1 MGATAPEESSMTPEA
16 KKKLY
21 QQLAQPFPEEAIER
35 TDGRQTGKGYSTTG
49 IKAQFIINRLN
60 ETLGIGG
67 WRTHRTIAVKEIA
80 TNSGRKAY
88 EAVCD
93 LVLELGEWTDGAFV
107 PFAEA
112 LADGGHVSVS
122 EADARKGSF
131 SNALKKAAAAFGAG
145 WQAYAGTIDDDNVPA
160 DTSMQPEPVPQAP
173 VHQQR
178 PAVAQFPANPQRP
191 VAVPRNRLSSKQLGA
206 LWVISRKQG
215 YDQVEFRNRVKTQ
228 YGVQVEYLTKQQA
241 SELIGSMGN
250 GGVTDHKYVEPDLR
264 EPGQEG

>member
-1 MGATAPEESSMTPEA
+1 MNSDT

-67 WRTHRTIAVKEIA
+67 WRTHRTITVKELI

-93 LVLELGEWTDGAFV
+93 LVLELGEWTDGTFV

-112 LADGGHVSVS
+112 LADGGHISMS
-122 EADARKGSF
+122 EADARKGAF
-131 SNALKKAAAAFGAG
+131 SNGLKKAAAAFGAG
-145 WQAYAGTIDDDNVPA
+145 WQAYAGTIDDDATPA
-160 DTSMQPEPVPQAP
+160 DPSMQSEHQAVPTSTTRTVTTTPVTPAP
-173 VHQQR
+173 
-178 PAVAQFPANPQRP
+178 
-191 VAVPRNRLSSKQLGA
+191 PRNRLSSKQLGA
-206 LWVISRKQG
+206 IQAIGRKLGLDHTGLRAVAKQ
-215 YDQVEFRNRVKTQ
+215 R
-228 YGVQVEYLTKQQA
+228 YGVVPEHLTKSQA
-241 SELIGSMGN
+241 SEFIGSLSAQANGN
-250 GGVTDHKYVEPDLR
+250 GHDHDDQIDEM
-264 EPGQEG
+264 GA

>member
-1 MGATAPEESSMTPEA
+1 MTPEP

-21 QQLAQPFPEEAIER
+21 HQLAQPFPEEAIER

-67 WRTHRTIAVKEIA
+67 WRTHRTITVKELT

-93 LVLELGEWTDGAFV
+93 LVLELGEWANGAFV

-122 EADARKGSF
+122 EADARKGAF
-131 SNALKKAAAAFGAG
+131 SNGLKKAAAAFGCG

-160 DTSMQPEPVPQAP
+160 DTSMQAQQEPQAR
-173 VHQQR
+173 VQQ
-178 PAVAQFPANPQRP
+178 PQRATVTP
-191 VAVPRNRLSSKQLGA
+191 LPAKPQQPAAAPRNRLSSKQLGA
-206 LWVISRKQG
+206 LWVISRKLG
-215 YDQVEFRNRVKTQ
+215 LDQVEFRGQVKDQ

-250 GGVTDHKYVEPDLR
+250 GGVTDHKYVEPELR

>member
-1 MGATAPEESSMTPEA
+1 MTQEA
-16 KKKLY
+16 KKKLF
-21 QQLAQPFPEEAIER
+21 QQLSQPFPEEAIER

-60 ETLGIGG
+60 EVLGIGG
-67 WRTHRTIAVKEIA
+67 WRTHRKINVRELT

-93 LVLELGEWTDGAFV
+93 LVLELGEWIEGNFV

-160 DTSMQPEPVPQAP
+160 DTSMQPEQVPRIPVQP
-173 VHQQR
+173 QR
-178 PAVAQFPANPQRP
+178 PAVAQVPANPQRP

-206 LWVISRKQG
+206 LWVISRKVG
-215 YDQVEFRNRVKTQ
+215 YDQVEFRNRVKAQ

-250 GGVTDHKYVEPDLR
+250 GGVNDHKYVEPDLR

>member
-1 MGATAPEESSMTPEA
+1 MTPEA

-21 QQLAQPFPEEAIER
+21 QQLSQPFPEEAIER

-60 ETLGIGG
+60 EVLGIGG
-67 WRTHRTIAVKEIA
+67 WRTHRKIAVKEL
-80 TNSGRKAY
+80 TTSSGRKAY

-93 LVLELGEWTDGAFV
+93 LVLELGEWIDGTFV

-145 WQAYAGTIDDDNVPA
+145 RQAYEGTIDDDNVPS
-160 DTSMQPEPVPQAP
+160 DEQHQPAQQPAPRQAQ
-173 VHQQR
+173 HQTGPSR
-178 PAVAQFPANPQRP
+178 PAAPTGSPLP
-191 VAVPRNRLSSKQLGA
+191 STPRNRLTSKQLSA
-206 LWVISRKQG
+206 LIAISRKLGMDLSQFRQEVRARFG
-215 YDQVEFRNRVKTQ
+215 TQIEFI
-228 YGVQVEYLTKQQA
+228 TKSQA
-241 SELIGSMGN
+241 SELIGEMSN
-250 GGVTDHKYVEPDLR
+250 GGLHRQGDGEAEMA
-264 EPGQEG
+264 EPGAEG

>member
-1 MGATAPEESSMTPEA
+1 MTPEA

-67 WRTHRTIAVKEIA
+67 WRTHRTIVVKELV

-93 LVLELGEWTDGAFV
+93 LVLELGEWENGRFV
-107 PFAEA
+107 PFAEV
-112 LADGGHVSVS
+112 LADGGHISMS

-131 SNALKKAAAAFGAG
+131 SNALKKGSAAIGCG

-160 DTSMQPEPVPQAP
+160 DTSMQVQQEHQPTPAGPSRTVTTPPVTPAP
-173 VHQQR
+173 
-178 PAVAQFPANPQRP
+178 
-191 VAVPRNRLSSKQLGA
+191 PRNRLTSKQAAAIAAIGRTLGLDHTGLRSVA
-206 LWVISRKQG
+206 KQ
-215 YDQVEFRNRVKTQ
+215 R
-228 YGVQVEYLTKQQA
+228 YGVVPEHLTKAQA
-241 SELIGSMGN
+241 SEFIGSLSAQANGN
-250 GGVTDHKYVEPDLR
+250 GHDEDEDHANR
-264 EPGQEG
+264 MEG

>member
-1 MGATAPEESSMTPEA
+1 MTPEA

-21 QQLAQPFPEEAIER
+21 QQLSQPFPEEAIER

-60 ETLGIGG
+60 EALGIGG
-67 WRTHRTIAVKEIA
+67 WRTHRKINVREQT

-112 LADGGHVSVS
+112 LADGGHVSMS

-145 WQAYAGTIDDDNVPA
+145 RQAYEGTIDDDNVPP
-160 DTSMQPEPVPQAP
+160 DEQHQPDQQQAT
-173 VHQQR
+173 
-178 PAVAQFPANPQRP
+178 RP
-191 VAVPRNRLSSKQLGA
+191 VAHHAGPPRPAASVAPPLSSTPRNRLTSKQLAA
-206 LWVISRKQG
+206 LLAISRKLGMDLAQFRQ
-215 YDQVEFRNRVKTQ
+215 QVRSRFGTQIEFI
-228 YGVQVEYLTKQQA
+228 TKAQA
-241 SELIGSMGN
+241 SELIGEMGN
-250 GGVTDHKYVEPDLR
+250 GRLHHQDDGEGELAEP
-264 EPGQEG
+264 ESGG